1 MKKSVS
7 KLTISDFEDYP
18 IWTWVDDDG
27 DEVTPVQDKLINP
40 DEFDA
45 VFVSCKMTFQDGTI
59 IKGAVAVHVGNEA
72 IYLVDFPYKNNEFI
86 SVPLQP
92 TLTSYKD
99 SQLKKLCKFY
109 SKELSLIF
117 PLKIETTLKIKDN
130 LSLDGYITI

>member
-7 KLTISDFEDYP
+7 KLTISDFKDYP

-27 DEVTPVQDKLINP
+27 DEVAPVQDKLISP

-45 VFVSCKMTFQDGTI
+45 VFVRCKMTFQDGTI
-59 IKGAVAVHVGNEA
+59 IEGAVAVHVRNEA

-92 TLTSYKD
+92 TLMSFKEA
-99 SQLKKLCKFY
+99 QLKKLCEYY
-109 SKELSLIF
+109 SKELSHIF
-117 PLKIETTLKIKDN
+117 PLKIETSIKIKDYF
-130 LSLDGYITI
+130 SLVSCITI